1 MHLRVWD
8 DAMDFPK
15 FNKALRLVDQTMSE
29 LQLKTLFKNLK
40 NADGLVDINVLIR
53 NLTGK
58 DFATVDFRERV
69 YRQLYNEIFPNNEE
83 RILKLFQEID
93 TTNCGLI
100 KHD

>member
-1 MHLRVWD
+1 MHYLPSE
-8 DAMDFPK
+8 FG
-15 FNKALRLVDQTMSE
+15 LVLE

-93 TTNCGLI
+93 TTHLGLGVY
-100 KHD
+100 HFVVY

>member
-1 MHLRVWD
+1 
-8 DAMDFPK
+8 
-15 FNKALRLVDQTMSE
+15 MSE